1 MKQSKTFRTQIIH
14 LETEKDLHYKVVD
27 FIRTWYPEAI
37 VIAGLGEMQDG
48 TWKRI
53 DGWRKGYTKGQPDL
67 ILLNK
72 SGPYIGLA
80 IELKSPSGGTLRES
94 QDAFLK
100 RLQEGGFRT
109 LCSGKYDELIM
120 TIIEHMRNALRFCTT
135 CRRWTSTRHIHSS
148 TSDPAAAHPDCPEEA
163 LDPSAIDASHSP
175 IAGERSPTAEHENVY
190 ALPSY
195 AAVEPDSEV

>member
-1 MKQSKTFRTQIIH
+1 MKRTQVIH

-27 FIRTWYPEAI
+27 FIRTWFPEAI

-53 DGWRKGYTKGQPDL
+53 DGWKKGYTKGQPDL

-100 RLQEGGFRT
+100 RLREGGFKT
-109 LCSGKYDELIM
+109 LCSGKYDEIIM
-120 TIIEHMRNALRFCTT
+120 TIVEHMRSALRFCCT
-135 CRRWTSTRHIHSS
+135 CRRWTSTRHTHATSS
-148 TSDPAAAHPDCPEEA
+148 GGPATPPPDDVATIALSD
-163 LDPSAIDASHSP
+163 IDLERFRFVP
-175 IAGERSPTAEHENVY
+175 ERSQAAECENNGP
-190 ALPSY
+190 LPSY
-195 AAVEPDSEV
+195 ASVELVSEE